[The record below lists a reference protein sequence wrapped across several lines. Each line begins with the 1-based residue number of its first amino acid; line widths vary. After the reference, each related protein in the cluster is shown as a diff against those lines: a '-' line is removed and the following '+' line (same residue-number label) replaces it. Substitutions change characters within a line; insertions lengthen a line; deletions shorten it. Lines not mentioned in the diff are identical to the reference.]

1 MYGLEPSDIAE
12 ILTFVFSNT
21 VTRIEDQLY
30 RQIQGVAMGSHC
42 GAAYAILLLNHY
54 EQIAL
59 SRFPDKFLRVF
70 RYIDDYF
77 IIADSPETRDA
88 LFATMNS
95 LHPRL
100 KFTLETPN
108 SNGSL
113 IFLDM
118 SVSLNNGAF
127 QFDHYQKETHSGR
140 YLHWKSAHPPRTKI
154 NIIRTETSRIIENCG
169 RSMSK
174 AAHHLEKLQHQ
185 LRASDYPNH
194 IIQKHMEAI
203 RRSYQSNGRH
213 SQHSGSN
220 NSRRRS
226 FQRMENPRRTDNDTN
241 IDKNLLRVPFVD
253 PILSRLINKEVRRNH
268 IPIWLVE
275 YVSPTLQN
283 RLITYNK
290 KSNYGSCRGC
300 RLCVELSHNCAT
312 RFVVYQL
319 TCELCHGVYIGKT
332 YRPINVRLKEHN
344 SSVRL
349 GNMRTAAGEHV
360 LQHHPEIGGTG

>member
-1 MYGLEPSDIAE
+1 
-12 ILTFVFSNT
+12 
-21 VTRIEDQLY
+21 
-30 RQIQGVAMGSHC
+30 
-42 GAAYAILLLNHY
+42 
-54 EQIAL
+54 
-59 SRFPDKFLRVF
+59 
-70 RYIDDYF
+70 
-77 IIADSPETRDA
+77 
-88 LFATMNS
+88 
-95 LHPRL
+95 
-100 KFTLETPN
+100 
-108 SNGSL
+108 
-113 IFLDM
+113 
-118 SVSLNNGAF
+118 
-127 QFDHYQKETHSGR
+127 
-140 YLHWKSAHPPRTKI
+140 
-154 NIIRTETSRIIENCG
+154 
-169 RSMSK
+169 
-174 AAHHLEKLQHQ
+174 
-185 LRASDYPNH
+185 
-194 IIQKHMEAI
+194 
-203 RRSYQSNGRH
+203 
-213 SQHSGSN
+213 
-220 NSRRRS
+220 
-226 FQRMENPRRTDNDTN
+226 MENPRRMDNDTN

-360 LQHHPEIGGTG
+360 LQHHPEIAGTGVDPFTERRIIRVTSNRLDLLNAELQEIARSRPSINTQYRR